1 LDKSEEVLR
10 MEFGQEMNSQNMTID
25 LKTSESGIA
34 VVIAMIM
41 ILIMSTLAITISFM
55 SNIDFQTMSNY
66 KQGQEAFLA
75 AEDCVAEAR
84 KVFETI
90 GIESLF
96 YQLQVG
102 SQPAG
107 IEMPK
112 NPGKGESYCR
122 TGSRNFNRSDPNDP
136 PDFLEIPPP
145 TKQTGRPLKHV
156 SLPSGGVGGA
166 AAVPAS
172 FLVTGKGAMDKD
184 KKDTNPDI
192 NTGVEIAVGFESF
205 VPGGASNVYS
215 GQ

>member
-1 LDKSEEVLR
+1 MK
-10 MEFGQEMNSQNMTID
+10 FGQETRSRNLIID

-34 VVIAMIM
+34 VIIAMIM

-84 KVFETI
+84 KVFETV

-102 SQPAG
+102 AQPEG
-107 IEMPK
+107 IELPK
-112 NPGKGESYCR
+112 TPAPGESYCR
-122 TGSRNFNRSDPNDP
+122 TGSRNFNRADPDDP
-136 PDFLEIPPP
+136 ADFIKLPPP
-145 TKQTGRPLKHV
+145 TKQMGRPLKHV

-172 FLVTGKGAMDKD
+172 FLVTGKDAMDRD

-205 VPGGASNVYS
+205 VPGGATNVYS

>member
-1 LDKSEEVLR
+1 MDFRKGIRSR
-10 MEFGQEMNSQNMTID
+10 NMTKD
-25 LKTSESGIA
+25 LKTGESGIA
-34 VVIAMIM
+34 VIVAMIM

-75 AEDCVAEAR
+75 AEDCISEAR

-90 GIESLF
+90 GIETLF

-102 SQPAG
+102 AQPAG
-107 IEMPK
+107 IELPK
-112 NPGKGESYCR
+112 NPGTGESYCR
-122 TGSRNFNRSDPNDP
+122 TGSRNFYRANPNDP
-136 PDFLEIPPP
+136 ADFLKLPPP
-145 TKQTGRPLKHV
+145 TKQMGRPIKHI

-172 FLVTGKGAMDKD
+172 FLVTGKDAMDRD
-184 KKDTNPDI
+184 KKDTNRNI

>member
-1 LDKSEEVLR
+1 MN
-10 MEFGQEMNSQNMTID
+10 MEFGQEMSSRYMTID
-25 LKTSESGIA
+25 NKKSESGIA
-34 VVIAMIM
+34 VIIAMIM

-75 AEDCVAEAR
+75 AEQCVQQAR
-84 KVFETI
+84 SVFETT
-90 GIESLF
+90 GIETLF
-96 YQLQVG
+96 YQLQLGGPQTGVEIP
-102 SQPAG
+102 QTPAT
-107 IEMPK
+107 
-112 NPGKGESYCR
+112 GEAYCR
-122 TGSRNFNRSDPNDP
+122 TGSRNFERVDAAGNSDVNGDP
-136 PDFLEIPPP
+136 PPIVQAPP
-145 TKQTGRPLKHV
+145 TTKQMGRPLKHV

-172 FLVTGKGAMDKD
+172 FLVTGKDAGDRD
-184 KKDTNPDI
+184 KKDINPDI